1 MSLPAQHDQDLL
13 FRIARGD
20 QEAFTR
26 LFEQYHHRLGAF
38 VFGITRSKEQAEEI
52 VLDVFLKIWMTREV
66 LGEVNNFPSYLFLV
80 ARNAS
85 ISALRKTI
93 RERNLKANLH
103 NQSVEDAGQESILK
117 WTGKNLLDVFCI
129 EITLL
134 FFQANFVWTILEEVL
149 T

>member
-52 VLDVFLKIWMTREV
+52 VLDVFLKIWMTREGRFLIEV
-66 LGEVNNFPSYLFLV
+66 CQGIGRFSNFCGEEGVG
-80 ARNAS
+80 
-85 ISALRKTI
+85 
-93 RERNLKANLH
+93 
-103 NQSVEDAGQESILK
+103 VE
-117 WTGKNLLDVFCI
+117 VFCFWFFVSGLKVQC
-129 EITLL
+129 LL
-134 FFQANFVWTILEEVL
+134 TASSIHYSLLTIALAIDFPNYHQPL
-149 T
+149 TFPFPFNGKKDPGSS